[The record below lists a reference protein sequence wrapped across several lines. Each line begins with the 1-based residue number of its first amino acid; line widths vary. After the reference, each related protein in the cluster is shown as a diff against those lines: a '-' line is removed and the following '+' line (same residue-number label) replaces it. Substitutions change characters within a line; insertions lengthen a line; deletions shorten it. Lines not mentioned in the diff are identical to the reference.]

1 MALIIKKLPVTKVVP
16 SCGSKIKI
24 PHGASQQKLDVFLSP
39 SRFKKR
45 VYDDLQDE
53 DEGSSCS
60 PSPLKVTKTFNK
72 TNYQKI
78 STEKFPPLIV
88 FGQSISKIQ
97 EITNSIGSSNVQLKL
112 VKEGIK
118 VFVSTNS
125 DFVKIQESFAKN
137 SFHYYTHQLREE
149 QLSKFVIHGLPKLE
163 TDIIKQALESA
174 KLNPVTIKDLNI
186 KKKNYDE
193 HLFYLVSF
201 YKKENITLIDLQ
213 DVKAINHIRISWQN
227 FRHTRKGPTQC
238 MNCLRFGHG
247 TANCHLI
254 SRCIRCAGDHKSKEC
269 PLIQVPDGETLSK
282 IATTKLK
289 CALCGAWTK
298 PPYQSAIPLARHP
311 NAQQNSNVLYSHDE
325 LFKIFMDITTQL
337 SGARTKQE
345 QIQIMMS
352 VAIKY
357 AVPYNG
363 RGDTNQ
369 VNSHF
374 INDIRKLTNGR
385 TSFFVCGDFNAKHQ
399 YWNCTRANNAGKL
412 LYHELCQNNFFIE
425 YPHEHTYIP
434 SYSSNSPST
443 IDLIVTNKIHKIN
456 DLKTIDL
463 TSDHR
468 AVTFTIDASVE
479 LDFRPKTFLDFS
491 KANWNKFQDL
501 IHNNLDTSYQM
512 TEKQHIDD
520 YINQFTK
527 TILDAQHKAVPHKT
541 CSNYKLNL
549 PDDLIEKIKIKNTM
563 KRRWQRSRDVTL
575 KAQVRFLE
583 RLIKVRVNLVRNENW
598 SHKLSTI
605 KPNHTNVWKLTK
617 FLKKRDS
624 NIPPIKTADG
634 ILNTPEEKANK
645 LAEVF
650 ESNHLNPLERSSPD
664 FTSLIKNKVSGLRQP
679 LPANELPTFTDADEI
694 FSIIQNLKNPKCPGA
709 DQISNRLI
717 KKLPRRGI
725 IHLVN
730 ILNACL
736 QLNYFPNKWKF
747 AKIIPIPKPGKVK
760 SNPTSYRPISLLSSL
775 SKILEKVI
783 LVRLQHHIEVN
794 NIIPKEQFGFRS
806 NSSTTHQLYKIINNA
821 HEGLKF
827 KKSTD
832 D

>member
-1 MALIIKKLPVTKVVP
+1 M
-16 SCGSKIKI
+16 GSKIKI

-97 EITNSIGSSNVQLKL
+97 EVTNSIGSSNVQFKL

-149 QLSKFVIHGLPKLE
+149 HFSKFVIHGLPKLE
-163 TDIIKQALESA
+163 IDIIKQALVSA

-193 HLFYLVSF
+193 HWVYFVSF
-201 YKKENITLIDLQ
+201 YKKKKITLIDLQ
-213 DVKAINHIRISWQN
+213 DVKTINHIRISWQN

-238 MNCLRFGHG
+238 MNCFRYGHG
-247 TANCHLI
+247 TAICHLI

-289 CALCGAWTK
+289 CALCGAKKSAKFQHAAQLEEFQFLFLPNSQGPAWTK

-311 NAQQNSNVLYSHDE
+311 KAQQNSNVLYSHDE

-345 QIQIMMS
+345 QIQIMML

-357 AVPYNG
+357 AVPYNDTHRLPADSDYRIYRADRSNHDKGGVALFVHKSIVHSLLPSLHTKYIENIGISIMVTNNNSINIYSIYVPG

-399 YWNCTRANNAGKL
+399 YWNCTRANNA
-412 LYHELCQNNFFIE
+412 
-425 YPHEHTYIP
+425 
-434 SYSSNSPST
+434 
-443 IDLIVTNKIHKIN
+443 DLA
-456 DLKTIDL
+456 
-463 TSDHR
+463 SDHR

-479 LDFRPKTFLDFS
+479 LGFRPKTFLDFS
-491 KANWNKFQDL
+491 KANWNKFQDF

-527 TILDAQHKAVPHKT
+527 TILDAQHKAVLLKT

-563 KRRWQRSRDVTL
+563 KRRWQRSRD
-575 KAQVRFLE
+575 
-583 RLIKVRVNLVRNENW
+583 N
-598 SHKLSTI
+598 
-605 KPNHTNVWKLTK
+605 
-617 FLKKRDS
+617 RDS

-634 ILNTPEEKANK
+634 IQNTPEEKANK
-645 LAEVF
+645 IAEVL

-679 LPANELPTFTDADEI
+679 LPANELPTFTDADKI
-694 FSIIQNLKNPKCPGA
+694 FSIIQNLKNPKCPGT

-717 KKLPRRGI
+717 KKLPRRSI

-730 ILNACL
+730 IVNACL

-747 AKIIPIPKPGKVK
+747 AKVIPIPKPGKVK

-775 SKILEKVI
+775 SIILEKVI
-783 LVRLQHHIEVN
+783 LVRL
-794 NIIPKEQFGFRS
+794 
-806 NSSTTHQLYKIINNA
+806 
-821 HEGLKF
+821 
-827 KKSTD
+827 
-832 D
+832 